1 MKRLWVGLLGVMLIV
16 GLAASGCSTAN
27 KIGAARATMDQARAA
42 GAVYKAPYEFK
53 AAEANLKNAV
63 HEAEDGDR
71 KGAEPFAEKAQTYA
85 NKALEMS
92 GGGAK

>member
-1 MKRLWVGLLGVMLIV
+1 MKRLWVGLLGIMLIV
-16 GLAASGCSTAN
+16 GLGASGCATAN
-27 KIGAARATMDQARAA
+27 KIGAARETMDQARAA

-53 AAEANLKNAV
+53 AAEAYLDKAV
-63 HEAEDGDR
+63 TEAEEGDR
-71 KGAEPFAEKAQTYA
+71 KAANPLAEKAQTYA